1 MKVIDISVPITKDT
15 VVYPGNPP
23 FETEVSVSESSKS
36 RLTKLSF
43 SSHFGTHI
51 DAPNHADQSMG
62 GIESYDLERFV
73 GVCRV
78 IDCGDC
84 QGAVDRE
91 TLERAQIE
99 QGDRILL
106 KTTNSSR
113 GLDTFYEDFVYVH
126 PEAALYL
133 AEVGVALVG
142 IDYFSIKQRGST
154 DNRPHI
160 ALLAKGIPIIEGVN
174 LRDVEAGQY
183 ELLALPLALDGIDGS
198 PCRAVLRTL

>member
-1 MKVIDISVPITKDT
+1 MRIIDISVPMTKDT
-15 VVYPGNPP
+15 VVYPGNPA
-23 FETEVSVSESSKS
+23 FETEVSVSEASKS
-36 RLTKLSF
+36 RLTRLSF

-78 IDCGDC
+78 IDCTGCKDS
-84 QGAVDRE
+84 VDRE
-91 TLERAQIE
+91 TLEGAQIE
-99 QGDRILL
+99 GGERILL
-106 KTTNSSR
+106 KTTNSQR
-113 GLDTFYEDFVYVH
+113 GLDAFYEDFVYLH
-126 PEAALYL
+126 PDAASYV

-142 IDYFSIKQRGST
+142 IDYFSIKQRGSS
-154 DNRPHI
+154 DNRPHTS
-160 ALLAKGIPIIEGVN
+160 LLSAGIPIIEGLN
-174 LRDVEAGQY
+174 LAGVTPATY